1 MIKHIKSIFKIVNFF
16 NFIRSYRRIL
26 FKVIFYEIFYSI
38 KTKELV
44 PKMKLQNNQYRTDT
58 IPCVFYFLREISIF
72 LKKNKIDSVVDVGS
86 GYGRIVNFISKYNDI
101 ITHGIEYDSELHK
114 SSLKT
119 KEKKVNLY
127 CGDIFNFDLENFNSI
142 CFILNDPFKKYE
154 NKKKFFEKFSKTH
167 PTRDKYFIA
176 INFYQTEFPNNFE
189 KILSIEGSSKK
200 SLNIYKIKAI

>member
-101 ITHGIEYDSELHK
+101 IAHGIEYDSELHK

-119 KEKKVNLY
+119 KEKKVHLY

-142 CFILNDPFKKYE
+142 CFILNDPFKKHE

-176 INFYQTEFPNNFE
+176 INFCQTEFPNNFE
-189 KILSIEGSSKK
+189 KFYRLKEVVK
-200 SLNIYKIKAI
+200 NH

>member
-58 IPCVFYFLREISIF
+58 IPCVLFFTKISIF

-101 ITHGIEYDSELHK
+101 IAHGIEYDSELHK

-142 CFILNDPFKKYE
+142 CFILNDNLKKNE

-176 INFYQTEFPNNFE
+176 INFCQTEFPNNFE
-189 KILSIEGSSKK
+189 KILSSEGSSKK